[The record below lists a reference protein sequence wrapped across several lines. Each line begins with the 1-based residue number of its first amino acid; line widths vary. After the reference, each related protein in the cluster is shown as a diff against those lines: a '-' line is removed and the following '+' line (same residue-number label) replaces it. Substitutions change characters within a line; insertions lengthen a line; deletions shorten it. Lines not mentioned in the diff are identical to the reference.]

1 MNHPP
6 AVSEKA
12 QRLEQLL
19 QRVEAGEAFEPLRAE
34 LDLRVQEQ
42 DLPELRA
49 KYEAGGRKWEAL
61 IDGRY
66 GHPQAAHWG
75 LREWMYERKREDE
88 SLTARELGEEIT
100 ERFGV
105 QLSEGHINYL
115 LRKMELTRPP
125 GRPHRGGKPPG
136 SEVVSTPT
144 ASPDPSLENG
154 GLFFPGSGE
163 ARDGD
168 YGGRG
173 AVYGD
178 GPAGVRRDPSG
189 RVAADSGE

>member
-1 MNHPP
+1 MNHPQ
-6 AVSEKA
+6 AVGEKA
-12 QRLEQLL
+12 QHLEQLL
-19 QRVEAGEAFEPLRAE
+19 QRVEAGEAFEPVRAE
-34 LDLRVQEQ
+34 LDLRIQEK

-66 GHPQAAHWG
+66 GHPQTAHG
-75 LREWMYERKREDE
+75 ALREWMYERKREDE
-88 SLTARELGEEIT
+88 SLTARELGEEIA

-105 QLSEGHINYL
+105 QLSEGHTNYL

-125 GRPHRGGKPPG
+125 GRPNRGGKPTG

-144 ASPDPSLENG
+144 ASPDHSLENG
-154 GLFFPGSGE
+154 GIFFPGSGQ

-168 YGGRG
+168 YRGRG
-173 AVYGD
+173 AAYGD
-178 GPAGVRRDPSG
+178 GPAGVRGDPSG
-189 RVAADSGE
+189 SIAADSGE